1 MKFFL
6 CVIGMVM
13 IIEGLPYFA
22 FPDKMKEWIEKVIE
36 MPDEALRR
44 FGMFLMFAGLALVY
58 YAKM

>member
-1 MKFFL
+1 
-6 CVIGMVM
+6 M

-22 FPDKMKEWIEKVIE
+22 FPNKMKEWIEKVME